1 MNAKQLIAAA
11 LVFSATSLAFAQQAE
26 VTSISSGKTRAQ
38 VTAEL
43 QQAQA
48 DGTATTNGF
57 LGSDKPVVAAGNTSH
72 QQSENVISRG
82 KTRAEVLAE
91 LQQAQSSG
99 TAMPSSFVAYNV
111 PTANTVSYTTG
122 SAVAHK

>member
-11 LVFSATSLAFAQQAE
+11 VVFSATSLAFAQQATNVE
-26 VTSISSGKTRAQ
+26 GGKTRAQ
-38 VTAEL
+38 VNAEL

-57 LGSDKPVVAAGNTSH
+57 LGSDKPVVAAGNISH
-72 QQSENVISRG
+72 QQADNVISRG

-91 LQQAQSSG
+91 LQQAQNSG
-99 TAMPSSFVAYNV
+99 TAMPSGFIAYDAPAKSN
-111 PTANTVSYTTG
+111 VSYNGG

>member
-11 LVFSATSLAFAQQAE
+11 IVFSATSVVFAQQTT
-26 VTSISSGKTRAQ
+26 VDSGKTRAQ
-38 VTAEL
+38 VNAEL
-43 QQAQA
+43 QQGQA

-57 LGSDKPVVAAGNTSH
+57 LGSDKPVVAAGNASH

-91 LQQAQSSG
+91 LQQAQNNG
-99 TAMPSSFVAYNV
+99 TAMPSGFVAYDA
-111 PTANTVSYTTG
+111 PASFNTSYNSG

>member
-11 LVFSATSLAFAQQAE
+11 LVFSATSVAFAQQTT
-26 VTSISSGKTRAQ
+26 VDSDKTRAQ
-38 VTAEL
+38 VNAEL
-43 QQAQA
+43 QQAQT

-91 LQQAQSSG
+91 LQQAQANG
-99 TAMPSSFVAYNV
+99 GAMPSSFVAFDAPASSNTSYN
-111 PTANTVSYTTG
+111 SG
-122 SAVAHK
+122 SAMARK

>member
-11 LVFSATSLAFAQQAE
+11 LVFSATSIAFAQEAN
-26 VTSISSGKTRAQ
+26 VDSGKTRAQ
-38 VTAEL
+38 VNAEL

-48 DGTATTNGF
+48 DGSATTNGF
-57 LGSDKPVVAAGNTSH
+57 LGSDKPVVAAGNVSH

-91 LQQAQSSG
+91 LAQAQASG
-99 TAMPSSFVAYNV
+99 NTMPSSFVAYDA
-111 PTANTVSYTTG
+111 PANSSAKYNSG

>member
-11 LVFSATSLAFAQQAE
+11 LVFSATSVAFAQQAS
-26 VTSISSGKTRAQ
+26 VSNVDSGKTRAQ
-38 VTAEL
+38 VQTEL

-57 LGSDKPVVAAGNTSH
+57 LGSDKPVVAAGNASH

-91 LQQAQSSG
+91 LQQAQSNG
-99 TAMPSSFVAYNV
+99 NTMPTSFVAYDA
-111 PTANTVSYTTG
+111 PSSSHTSYNTG
-122 SAVAHK
+122 SALAHK

>member
-1 MNAKQLIAAA
+1 MNTKQLIAAA
-11 LVFSATSLAFAQQAE
+11 LVFSASSLAFAQQAS
-26 VTSISSGKTRAQ
+26 VADVAGGKTRAQ
-38 VTAEL
+38 VNAEL

-72 QQSENVISRG
+72 QQSGNVISRG

-91 LQQAQSSG
+91 LQQAQADG
-99 TAMPSSFVAYNV
+99 TAMPSSFIAYDAPTRNV
-111 PTANTVSYTTG
+111 TSTNGG
-122 SAVAHK
+122 SALAHK

>member
-11 LVFSATSLAFAQQAE
+11 LVFSATSMAFAQQTT
-26 VTSISSGKTRAQ
+26 VDSGKTRAQ
-38 VTAEL
+38 VNAEL

-57 LGSDKPVVAAGNTSH
+57 LGSDKPVVAAGNVSH

-91 LQQAQSSG
+91 LQQAQSTG
-99 TAMPSSFVAYNV
+99 NAMPSGFIAYDA
-111 PTANTVSYTTG
+111 PASINTSYNSG
-122 SAVAHK
+122 SALAHK

>member
-11 LVFSATSLAFAQQAE
+11 LVFSATSVAFAQQTN
-26 VTSISSGKTRAQ
+26 VDSGKTREQ
-38 VTAEL
+38 VKAEL

-48 DGTATTNGF
+48 DGTAITNGF
-57 LGSDKPVVAAGNTSH
+57 LGSDKPVVAAGNVSH

-91 LQQAQSSG
+91 LQQAQSNG
-99 TAMPSSFVAYNV
+99 TAMPTSFVAYDT
-111 PTANTVSYTTG
+111 PASFNTSAATG
-122 SAVAHK
+122 SALAHK